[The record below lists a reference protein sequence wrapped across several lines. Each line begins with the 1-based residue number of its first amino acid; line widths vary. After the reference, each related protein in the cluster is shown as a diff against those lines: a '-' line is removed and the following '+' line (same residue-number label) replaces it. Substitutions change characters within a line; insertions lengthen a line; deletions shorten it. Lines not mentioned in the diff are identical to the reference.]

1 MSQSAALAASTPH
14 ILFTLAEAWWDQ
26 VPKGTLSGPNNAW
39 AETTRQTVIVRNSQ
53 LKWCSALNTKVWYR
67 QPHTS
72 NVVRLPCYI
81 TFNTQQHTSVKAL
94 YTKHSLGH
102 RMYLSPLATVQA
114 SHQ

>member
-1 MSQSAALAASTPH
+1 MSEGAALAASIPL
-14 ILFTLAEAWWDQ
+14 ILLTLAEAGGTMCLKEPYLDQ
-26 VPKGTLSGPNNAW
+26 VMHGQ
-39 AETTRQTVIVRNSQ
+39 RQLDRHVTVRNRQ